1 MFAHGGGTGSGGK
14 SQASTITSTEPLTSS
29 GESSLPRPEKTIPAI
44 RGELG
49 SSHGASA
56 PFRSGFRYWPPTA
69 LGEVDV
75 TPRRLDVAQQL
86 VLPHRLPVPDGR
98 HDVPVAEGAPAAAR
112 DDRERA
118 AALEVRRPGLD
129 RVHRRPVPGRDVDPE
144 WVAREEPEMRGSL
157 K

>member
-14 SQASTITSTEPLTSS
+14 SQASTITSTDPLTSS
-29 GESSLPRPEKTIPAI
+29 GESSLPPREKTIPAI

-49 SSHGASA
+49 SSHGVSA
-56 PFRSGFRYWPPTA
+56 ALPQRVPVLPPTA

-129 RVHRRPVPGRDVDPE
+129 RVHAAPSRAEMSIPK
-144 WVAREEPEMRGSL
+144 WNAREDPEMRGSL